1 MNSVEIE
8 LLTREGCHLCEAA
21 RTTVA
26 EVADEFGLD
35 YTEVDIDSRPDLLEQ
50 FTNEVPVLR
59 VNGVVKD
66 FWQVNARRFRKTLAE
81 LTSA

>member
-1 MNSVEIE
+1 MANVDIE

-21 RTTVA
+21 RTTVG
-26 EVADEFGLD
+26 EVAAEFGLSF
-35 YTEVDIDSRPDLLEQ
+35 YETDIDADPDLLAQ

-59 VNGVVKD
+59 VNGEVKD
-66 FWQVNARRFRKTLAE
+66 FWQVNARRFRNTLAS